1 MEIKDSNIEDTTMGK
16 KRKMSDLD
24 YIKVESSA

>member
-1 MEIKDSNIEDTTMGK
+1 MEIKDSYIEYTTMGK

-24 YIKVESSA
+24 YIKVES